1 MRVKVILNPWARSGR
16 ADKQISKIGLALI
29 SAGIDYELVTLR
41 RRGQA
46 REEALSAAYDR
57 YDAVV
62 AAGGDGTINE
72 VVSGLIAASG
82 SNPTMPLGIL
92 PLGTANDFSDSV
104 DIPRNLQAA
113 AALIASGTCRQ
124 IDAGQVRYS
133 SPGATL
139 NGKHQFHNRFFD
151 NSCAVAMEPMVV
163 LETSSSS
170 RLPGNVRY
178 LSAVIKGLRNLK
190 AWHMRISWD
199 SGAYEGPISLL
210 SVANGPRTGGVFK
223 VAPEALLDD
232 GLFDLVFAPN
242 LPIREILP
250 LLPRFLSGS
259 HLEHPKFFSCRTTS
273 IHIRCDPGT
282 PVHADGELITDEATT
297 ICYQILPGKIRLLAP
312 SCQVERKGSGKRIR
326 PWI

>member
-1 MRVKVILNPWARSGR
+1 MRLKVILNPWARSGR
-16 ADKQISKIGLALI
+16 AKKQMAEIGPALI

-41 RRGQA
+41 QRGQA
-46 REEALSAAYDR
+46 HKEAVSAAYDR

-104 DIPRNLQAA
+104 GIPRNLQAA
-113 AALIASGTCRQ
+113 AAIIAAGNCRLV
-124 IDAGQVRYS
+124 DAGQVRYAAHES
-133 SPGATL
+133 NF
-139 NGKHQFHNRFFD
+139 NGNSILQNRFFD

-163 LETSSSS
+163 LETRYSS
-170 RLPGNVRY
+170 RLPGNMRY
-178 LSAVIKGLRNLK
+178 LSAVIKSLRNLK
-190 AWHMRISWD
+190 AWNMQISWD
-199 SGAYEGPISLL
+199 SGAFEGPISLL

-223 VAPEALLDD
+223 VAPEARLDD

-259 HLEHPKFFSCRTTS
+259 HLEHPKFYSCRTAS
-273 IHIRCDPGT
+273 IHILCDPGT
-282 PVHADGELITDEATT
+282 PVHADGELITDDATT
-297 ICYQILPGKIRLLAP
+297 ISYQILPGKIRLLAP
-312 SCQVERKGSGKRIR
+312 SCQIEGKGSGKRILAR
-326 PWI
+326 I